1 MSHPNPSTA
10 MATVVM
16 DELER
21 NGIRHVVIAPGSR
34 SAALAMAAAAS
45 ATFDVH
51 VEVDERSAAFLA
63 LGIGRATGVP
73 AVVVTTSGTAVANLH
88 PAAVEA
94 DLGAVP
100 LLLVTA
106 DRPAELRDR
115 GANQTISQ
123 PGIFG
128 VSPRWEFDP
137 GVAEDRLSSNGL
149 WRSMVSRAVA
159 AADGRLG
166 PRGPVHLN
174 LQFREPLVPSPHDG
188 RASADPFESP
198 TEGRDGGVPWTIVD
212 RAEPPPIRVEGRPGK
227 TLVVAGDVGLPAG
240 VDFGRL
246 AIYAE
251 PQSGLRSA
259 ATLSTLH
266 YLASH
271 PAGARFRP
279 DSVHRLGRTG
289 LSRPLDEWLAGV
301 PTHVFDPHG
310 RWLDPTSS
318 AGALSVTELTLQ
330 PADPYWM
337 QELDEIQR
345 AVVASVTAFLDDTT
359 VLTEPRVARDTARA
373 VPHGGNLIV
382 GSSMPVRD
390 LSVFMEPSDITVHA
404 NRGASGIDGFVSTA
418 LGIAIGSGAPT
429 VALAGDLSM
438 LHDANGLL
446 LAERPDCVFV
456 VVDNDGGGI
465 FSFLPQADHPE
476 TFEQV
481 FGTPH
486 GRDFADLAR
495 FHGIP
500 DRPVSD
506 PADLEGAIRASLEVG
521 GVSIISVRT
530 DRSHNVEVHRELTET
545 AHRAID
551 ATI

>member
-10 MATVVM
+10 MAAVVL
-16 DELER
+16 DELAR

-34 SAALAMAAAAS
+34 SAALAMTAAATS
-45 ATFDVH
+45 AFDVH

-63 LGIGRATGVP
+63 VGIGRATGVP

-88 PAAVEA
+88 PAVVEA

-100 LLLVTA
+100 LLLLTA

-128 VSPRWEFDP
+128 SSPRWEFDP
-137 GVAEDRLSSNGL
+137 GVAEDRPVSNGL

-159 AADGRLG
+159 TADGRLG
-166 PRGPVHLN
+166 PPGPVHLN
-174 LQFREPLVPSPHDG
+174 LQFREPLVPSSDDG
-188 RASADPFESP
+188 RTSADPFESP
-198 TEGRDGGVPWTIVD
+198 TEGRVGRAPWTVVD
-212 RAEPPPIRVEGRPGK
+212 RAGLPPVRVEGRPGRA
-227 TLVVAGDVGLPAG
+227 LVVAGDVGLPAG
-240 VDFGRL
+240 VDSGWL

-251 PQSGLRSA
+251 PQSGLRST
-259 ATLSTLH
+259 ATLSALH

-271 PAGARFRP
+271 PSGGRLRP
-279 DSVHRLGRTG
+279 ESVLRLGRTG
-289 LSRPLDEWLAGV
+289 LSRPLDEWLADV

-318 AGALSVTELTLQ
+318 AGALSTTALTLQ
-330 PADPYWM
+330 PTDPSWL
-337 QELDEIQR
+337 QELAEIQR
-345 AVVASVTAFLDDTT
+345 AVAASVNAFLDDTT

-373 VPHGGNLIV
+373 VPPGGSLV
-382 GSSMPVRD
+382 VASSMPVRD
-390 LSVFMEPSDITVHA
+390 LSVFMEPSEITVHA

-418 LGIAIGSGAPT
+418 LGVAIGGGAPT

-446 LAERPDCVFV
+446 LADRPDCVFV

-465 FSFLPQADHPE
+465 FSFLPQANHPE
-476 TFEQV
+476 TFERV

-495 FHGIP
+495 LHGIP
-500 DRPVSD
+500 HRPVSD
-506 PADLEGAIRASLEVG
+506 SSDLEGAIRASLEAG
-521 GVSIISVRT
+521 GVSIVSVRT